1 MSEETNNNETTE
13 ELATDFNL
21 ENDFKVEP
29 LLANG
34 NYSGN
39 VVDVQLKLDK
49 ACIQWKIALDGNG
62 GFMNDGETPV
72 DGNNVYFNNWLP
84 KKGDESTMT
93 PSGRS
98 TKFQSKVNQL
108 ARFAKGMGINM
119 NTIGLIKEAI
129 DNGDYIGMAVKVG
142 IATSEYPA
150 GSGNMKND
158 VNSMVAA

>member
-1 MSEETNNNETTE
+1 MSEETNETTGE
-13 ELATDFNL
+13 EVTTEFNL

-29 LLANG
+29 LIPNG

-39 VVDVQLKLDK
+39 VVEVQFKADK
-49 ACIQWKIALDGNG
+49 ANIQWKVVLDGNG
-62 GFMNDGETPV
+62 GFMTDGETGV
-72 DGNNVYFNNWLP
+72 DGATVYFNNWLP
-84 KKGDESTMT
+84 KKGDEAAMT

-108 ARFAKGMGINM
+108 ARFAKGMGLNM
-119 NTIGLIKEAI
+119 NSIGIIKEQI
-129 DNGDYIGMAVKVG
+129 DNGEFIGLAVKVK

-158 VNSMVAA
+158 VNEMIAG